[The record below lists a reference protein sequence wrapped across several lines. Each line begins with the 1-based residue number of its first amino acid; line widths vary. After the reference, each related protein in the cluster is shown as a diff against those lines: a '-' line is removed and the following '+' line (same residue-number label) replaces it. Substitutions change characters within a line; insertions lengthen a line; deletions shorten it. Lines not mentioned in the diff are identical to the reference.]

1 MYTTCRHAR
10 AHSSVTEGC
19 YMNRIRTLPIT
30 LLRLAMLG
38 GAVATV
44 LFVLDALLLDHGEEA

>member
-1 MYTTCRHAR
+1 MD
-10 AHSSVTEGC
+10 
-19 YMNRIRTLPIT
+19 RIRTLPVT
-30 LLRLAMLG
+30 LLRLALLG